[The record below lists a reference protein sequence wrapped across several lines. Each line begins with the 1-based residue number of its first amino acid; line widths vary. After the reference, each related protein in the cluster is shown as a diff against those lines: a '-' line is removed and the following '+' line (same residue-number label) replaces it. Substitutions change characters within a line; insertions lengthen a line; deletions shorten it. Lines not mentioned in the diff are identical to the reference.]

1 MEECKIRIK
10 FELNDELKN
19 YYSAESAF
27 EVYEDIGDSVLDEMG
42 KQFNIFLR
50 QAGYIRP
57 NDYLFMES
65 ITDEEYD
72 AIEDF
77 LNEYRSKQAE

>member
-1 MEECKIRIK
+1 MEECKIRVK

-27 EVYEDIGDSVLDEMG
+27 EVYEDIGDTVLDEIG

-50 QAGYIRP
+50 QAGYVRP
-57 NDYLFMES
+57 NDCLFMES
-65 ITDEEYD
+65 ITEEEYD

-77 LNEYRSKQAE
+77 LKEYRSK